1 MLDGIKKGLFEWLK
15 TLSSK
20 PSWLSSKRLERFAFI
35 GLTLMLTLGC
45 FIFLIVKGTLTSGD
59 TVFLTTPLLIAAG
72 FNMTQT
78 EKAKNKNN
86 EGINGKD

>member
-1 MLDGIKKGLFEWLK
+1 MWNKVKTGAFEWLK
-15 TLSSK
+15 TLSSS
-20 PSWLSSKRLERFAFI
+20 PGFLSSKRLERFAFI

-45 FIFLIVKGTLTSGD
+45 FIFLAVKGTLTSGD
-59 TVFLTTPLLIAAG
+59 TVLLTTPLLIAAG

-86 EGINGKD
+86 EGINGEV